1 MNYKKLIENFVITDV
16 DEVNGVITV
25 FGEDESLV
33 CEVYLD
39 DVLHAHPGATGYTA
53 DRDCDRA
60 NWSHIEPYDLLDN
73 GSDEGELVNM
83 VAYVW
88 NDVPKEWKNVFSEK
102 IIFPPNHSKMRFI
115 SVKDRIPT
123 ENKEYLTITKYK
135 LRKGVNVSRE
145 WSAIGTSYLESFHKT
160 YSSDTVESGVITHWM
175 VMPEFPEN
183 MGS

>member
-1 MNYKKLIENFVITDV
+1 MNFVITDV
-16 DEVNGVITV
+16 DEVNGIITV

-39 DVLHAHPGATGYTA
+39 DVFNKHPGATGYTA

-60 NWSHIEPYDLLDN
+60 DDYHIEPYDLLDN

-88 NDVPKEWKNVFSEK
+88 NDVPKKWLNEDSEE
-102 IIFPPNHSKMRFI
+102 IIFPSNHSEMRWI
-115 SVKDRIPT
+115 SVNDRIPT
-123 ENKEYLTITKYK
+123 EDGRYIVRTKYTYRNSK
-135 LRKGVNVSRE
+135 KTFYGEGIGYLHSFPNSFSNDEVK
-145 WSAIGTSYLESFHKT
+145 SAE
-160 YSSDTVESGVITHWM
+160 ITHWM
-175 VMPEFPEN
+175 EMPVVPEN

>member
-1 MNYKKLIENFVITDV
+1 MNFVITDV
-16 DEVNGVITV
+16 DEVNGIITV

-39 DVLHAHPGATGYTA
+39 DVFNKHPGATGYTA

-60 NWSHIEPYDLLDN
+60 DDYHIEPYDLLDN

-88 NDVPKEWKNVFSEK
+88 NDVPKKWLNEDSEE
-102 IIFPPNHSKMRFI
+102 IIFPSNHSEMRLI

-123 ENKEYLTITKYK
+123 EDKEYFTITKYK
-135 LRKGVNVSRE
+135 FRKGVNGSRE
-145 WSAIGTSYLESFHKT
+145 WLAIGTSYLESFHKT